1 MASRM
6 GVAVQGEDAVALAVV
21 LLVLSGGNDP
31 VLEIKK
37 AKLPHVF

>member
-1 MASRM
+1 M

-31 VLEIKK
+31 VLEINK
-37 AKLPHVF
+37 AKLAPVFEFR